1 MGRKKYSA
9 GKIGH
14 TRALLVSN
22 AGYVKPTAAQEGLSM
37 DTVSR
42 WRDGKLP
49 GHVTEA
55 EVERETTKARGELAK
70 VWHDVAYKGATRA
83 LELLDDAKTGAL
95 AAATVGAIGTDKANL
110 LTGNPTERV
119 EVLDFASW
127 LTRQRAQTGTTPLL
141 EEPKTEERVTKQN

>member
-1 MGRKKYSA
+1 MGRKTYSA

-22 AGYVKPTAAQEGLSM
+22 AGYVKPTAAQEGISM
-37 DTVSR
+37 DTVKR
-42 WRDGKLP
+42 WSEGDLP
-49 GHVTEA
+49 GHVTPE

-70 VWHDVAYKGATRA
+70 VWHDVAYKGAVRA
-83 LELLDDAKTGAL
+83 LELLDNPKTGAL

-127 LTRQRAQTGTTPLL
+127 LTRQRAQSGTAPRL
-141 EEPKTEERVTKQN
+141 EAPKTEESVAKQN